1 MFVIEILG
9 TFAFSKSNGIFE
21 SKQYDYE
28 AFETRL
34 VDKSC
39 CYHVLSDVGQ
49 FEPDSTGS
57 QLSLPKSETS

>member
-34 VDKSC
+34 VDKRSC
-39 CYHVLSDVGQ
+39 CHALYAFVWL
-49 FEPDSTGS
+49 EPDSTGS